1 MHGGMTRARAMVGL
15 LMLVLALGVRLPD
28 AAAHVVLIDSCPGV
42 DERIS
47 DLPTVRFTFDGPL
60 IVDDQTPAF
69 MELRDSDGAEA
80 VPLGPVQLVGVN
92 ALVAQVLGPVAPG
105 DYTAVYDVVSA
116 DGDPNVGEV
125 DFAFDGLDDEA
136 TNCLDPDFDDGCCDQ
151 SPSSATAT
159 SAGTAM
165 YRYSSLKLLHLG
177 TAHVSLTSLSWLA

>member
-1 MHGGMTRARAMVGL
+1 MTRARAMVGL

-92 ALVAQVLGPVAPG
+92 ALVAQVLGPLAPG

-136 TNCLDPDFDDGCCDQ
+136 TNCLDPDFDDGDNPVGQ
-151 SPSSATAT
+151 ALLIVAPLVVVGGGLFAFNRWASGRNAESADA
-159 SAGTAM
+159 
-165 YRYSSLKLLHLG
+165 
-177 TAHVSLTSLSWLA
+177 